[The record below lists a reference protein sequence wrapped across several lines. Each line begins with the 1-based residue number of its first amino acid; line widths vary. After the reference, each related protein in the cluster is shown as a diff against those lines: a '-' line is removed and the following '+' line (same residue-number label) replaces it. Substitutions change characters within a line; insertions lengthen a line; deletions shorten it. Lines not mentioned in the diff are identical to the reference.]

1 MLLKSKVEIPSQVEK
16 EKALGLYIPHVD
28 MSQILTAYHE
38 FGIDNDFELINKI
51 YNFGDITKLRSTLI
65 FITLPRKLGT
75 N

>member
-1 MLLKSKVEIPSQVEK
+1 
-16 EKALGLYIPHVD
+16 